1 MTLLADVN
9 YPGTQKDMVSDW
21 EPANSLVEDAWSL
34 GPRLPLAFLLWLSH
48 TCLSASGVGKG
59 PVHSCLALLWYLL
72 NPLFCEQTRLH
83 VRLEPFTGKVLFL
96 FFSSLLAFAEC
107 VYSPIPLHTPPPP
120 DWEPSE
126 RGVSSSPRS
135 LIQELTHQR
144 DSTTICCIRTSSSN
158 PHAQQCH
165 S

>member
-1 MTLLADVN
+1 
-9 YPGTQKDMVSDW
+9 MVSDW

-96 FFSSLLAFAEC
+96 FFSSLAISQFGLLSHISSLRLSSEHSCPVLTLSMQPMPPCPAPAHLRQTQVSELLFHRELWLGM
-107 VYSPIPLHTPPPP
+107 YSVLLLLFFFFLCCPL
-120 DWEPSE
+120 
-126 RGVSSSPRS
+126 RF
-135 LIQELTHQR
+135 
-144 DSTTICCIRTSSSN
+144 
-158 PHAQQCH
+158 
-165 S
+165 

>member
-59 PVHSCLALLWYLL
+59 PVHSCLALLWYSL
-72 NPLFCEQTRLH
+72 NTLFCEWARLCL
-83 VRLEPFTGKVLFL
+83 RLELFAGNFSL
-96 FFSSLLAFAEC
+96 SFFLSLAIPQFGLLSHISSLRLSSGNSGL
-107 VYSPIPLHTPPPP
+107 VLILSMQPPPLCP
-120 DWEPSE
+120 APACWWPM
-126 RGVSSSPRS
+126 
-135 LIQELTHQR
+135 
-144 DSTTICCIRTSSSN
+144 
-158 PHAQQCH
+158 
-165 S
+165 